1 MKTPELR
8 HEKKTWEQ
16 HPPSITGA
24 ELGNTEGAEPAQ
36 GRPPCV
42 EGLHVSPD

>member
-1 MKTPELR
+1 MKTPELQ
-8 HEKKTWEQ
+8 HEKKNVGAT
-16 HPPSITGA
+16 PTTTTGA